1 MRWVVD
7 ASVAA
12 KWLTPEPDAQAAAA
26 LLDDDLF
33 APDLLYVEV
42 GNILWKKQ
50 QRGEVESA
58 VAALA
63 VRWLKQVPLQVHDG
77 VSLLADA
84 VGLAIRLGH
93 PVYDCCYVAL
103 ARRLGVPLVTADRR
117 LVRRC
122 GADDAA
128 NLKGTVRLLAS
139 A

>member
-1 MRWVVD
+1 MKWVVD
-7 ASVAA
+7 AGVAA
-12 KWLTPEPDAQAAAA
+12 KWLTPEPDAPAAAA

-50 QRGEVESA
+50 QRGEVGVE
-58 VAALA
+58 VAALPA
-63 VRWLKQVPLQVHDG
+63 RWLKQVPLQVHDMA
-77 VSLLADA
+77 SLLEDA
-84 VGLAIRLGH
+84 LALAIRLGH
-93 PVYDCCYVAL
+93 WVCDCCYVAL

-122 GADDAA
+122 GAEAA
-128 NLKGTVRLLAS
+128 GDLKRTVRLLAS

>member
-1 MRWVVD
+1 M
-7 ASVAA
+7 AA

-33 APDLLYVEV
+33 APDLLDVEV
-42 GNILWKKQ
+42 GNVLWKKQ

-77 VSLLADA
+77 ASLLADA
-84 VGLAIRLGH
+84 LATRLGH
-93 PVYDCCYVAL
+93 PVYDCCCVAL

-128 NLKGTVRLLAS
+128 DLKEAVRLLAS